1 MNSEQVIAE
10 ITSEPKYYI
19 GVHEQ
24 STASRI
30 VKRYKEGRIT
40 LNKLNEFIEAY
51 GYVWR
56 EGEWIKIKVE
66 NPRIKFK

>member
-1 MNSEQVIAE
+1 MTASEVIQE

-56 EGEWIKIKVE
+56 NGEWIKIKVE
-66 NPRIKFK
+66 KPQMKFK